1 MFTKGGKLQ
10 TRVFSMQKHALEVG
24 RNFMGKLNHA
34 YHTGKSTAHT
44 IDQGYKVLKHIHGR
58 IQPALADQ
66 APGLAKA
73 AKQIMGSYEAT
84 KSAVQG
90 IDSIGQT
97 FAGNIRQL

>member
-1 MFTKGGKLQ
+1 MFTKGKNLQ
-10 TRVFSMQKHALEVG
+10 TRVFSMQKHALEHVS
-24 RNFMGKLNHA
+24 RVMGKLTHV
-34 YHTGKSTAHT
+34 YRTGKNIANT

-73 AKQIMGSYEAT
+73 AKKIMGSYEAT

-90 IDSIGQT
+90 LDSIGQT